1 MATTVPTLQQM
12 LADAQLALHR
22 LQIGQLAV
30 RVSVNGY
37 MTEFTPAQ
45 VDKLQAYVNDLE
57 ARIAG
62 NRTVGAVGFV
72 F

>member
-1 MATTVPTLQQM
+1 MTATVPSLTDM

-22 LQIGQLAV
+22 LQIGQSFV
-30 RVSVNGY
+30 RVSVGGY

-45 VDKLQAYVNDLE
+45 IDKLQAYVDDLL
-57 ARIAG
+57 AQIAG
-62 NRTVGAVGFV
+62 TSTRGAIGFI